1 MRAAARRLSW
11 ILAAAAV
18 LCAALVAG
26 ATLLERRDAVPS
38 GQTQGEKIAMIKG
51 ERSRLQARADAEG
64 RIGLLS
70 AFRVAALLTDAL
82 AVRADSDEE
91 RPVDQLS
98 ATRRQAFAD
107 IDSLNAALRGAL
119 ARPSEGA
126 RRAAM
131 TAAERARGSL
141 ERLAGID
148 DLPLVLQVT
157 PRFVPPRRAT
167 GDLTLAPRS
176 AGSTASERPL
186 QLGPGGKVSEEPAV
200 PTVPRYAPA
209 FAAA

>member
-18 LCAALVAG
+18 LGAALVAG
-26 ATLLERRDAVPS
+26 ATLLERHDAIPS
-38 GQTQGEKIAMIKG
+38 GQTQGEKIALIKG
-51 ERSRLQARADAEG
+51 ERSRLQARADAEA
-64 RIGLLS
+64 RISLLS

-82 AVRADSDEE
+82 AARADSDEE
-91 RPVDQLS
+91 RPLDQLA

-107 IDSLNAALRGAL
+107 LDSLNAALRDAV

-126 RRAAM
+126 RRAAT
-131 TAAERARGSL
+131 TAAERARSSL
-141 ERLAGID
+141 ERLAGLD

-167 GDLTLAPRS
+167 GDLTLAPRG
-176 AGSTASERPL
+176 AG
-186 QLGPGGKVSEEPAV
+186 PAA
-200 PTVPRYAPA
+200 TE
-209 FAAA
+209 